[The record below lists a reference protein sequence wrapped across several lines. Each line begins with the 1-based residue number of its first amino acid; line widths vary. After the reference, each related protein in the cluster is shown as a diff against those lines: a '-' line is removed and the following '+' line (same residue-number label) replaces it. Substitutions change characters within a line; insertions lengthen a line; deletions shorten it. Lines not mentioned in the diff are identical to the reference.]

1 MEKIIINNKMLKRY
15 IYEIVSPK
23 EFYIYIIVKCYE
35 KNIVLKDQQKKK
47 SKFKTIENSNLN
59 SRK

>member
-1 MEKIIINNKMLKRY
+1 MLKRY
-15 IYEIVSPK
+15 IYEIHSITDRI
-23 EFYIYIIVKCYE
+23 FYLYNRKMLWE
-35 KNIVLKDQQKKK
+35 KFRFKKPQKKK